1 MLRPADV
8 ARLRKLALFAP
19 MSDAAAERLLAAGL
33 AHHFA
38 AGSILFRQDELPE
51 FLHIALDG
59 RVALKVAAFGRG
71 GLITEFYPAGEP
83 VLLPAHLL
91 DLPFTQLGQLLDDS
105 RVVLLPMPAFRQ
117 LVREDIKL
125 STAVVEA
132 ISGLAFRLDAKVKQ
146 LKTLNGPQRLAQFI
160 LETAAGATSHAVVT
174 LPYERRLLATQL
186 GMAPE
191 TISRAFRYLR
201 DVGVEGHGRE
211 IVVNSIDALRAFVES
226 GLLS

>member
-1 MLRPADV
+1 
-8 ARLRKLALFAP
+8 
-19 MSDAAAERLLAAGL
+19 
-33 AHHFA
+33 
-38 AGSILFRQDELPE
+38 
-51 FLHIALDG
+51 
-59 RVALKVAAFGRG
+59 
-71 GLITEFYPAGEP
+71 
-83 VLLPAHLL
+83 
-91 DLPFTQLGQLLDDS
+91 
-105 RVVLLPMPAFRQ
+105 LLPMPAFRQ
-117 LVREDIKL
+117 LLREDIKL

-132 ISGLAFRLDAKVKQ
+132 MSGLAFRLGTKVKQ

-160 LETAAGATSHAVVT
+160 LETAAGSTSHAVVT

-211 IVVNSIDALRAFVES
+211 IVVSSIDALRAFVES

>member
-1 MLRPADV
+1 
-8 ARLRKLALFAP
+8 
-19 MSDAAAERLLAAGL
+19 
-33 AHHFA
+33 
-38 AGSILFRQDELPE
+38 
-51 FLHIALDG
+51 
-59 RVALKVAAFGRG
+59 
-71 GLITEFYPAGEP
+71 
-83 VLLPAHLL
+83 
-91 DLPFTQLGQLLDDS
+91 
-105 RVVLLPMPAFRQ
+105 MPAFRQ

-211 IVVNSIDALRAFVES
+211 IVVSSIDALRAFVES